1 MKKVIFLI
9 LNLTI
14 LAFLYNAFNENTYIK
29 IYNPNSTSE
38 MVDKQEKYLV
48 IKIVEDF
55 GRRLKNVPLLAPKE
69 ILIKS
74 IKENYSIY
82 VTDSLLEKWIK
93 DPSKAPGRL
102 TSSPWPDRIEIKNI
116 YKIDE
121 LTYKVK
127 GEIIEITSNEMVS
140 DGVAI
145 RRPITLI
152 VRKINN
158 YWLIDE
164 VVLGNYK

>member
-1 MKKVIFLI
+1 MKKVTFLM
-9 LNLTI
+9 LNLTV
-14 LAFLYNAFNENTYIK
+14 LAFLYNAFTENIYTK
-29 IYNPNSTSE
+29 IYNPNNISE
-38 MVDKQEKYLV
+38 IVDSQEKYQI
-48 IKIVEDF
+48 IKIVDGF
-55 GRRLKNVPLLAPKE
+55 GRKLKNVPLLAPKE

-74 IKENYSIY
+74 IKDNYGIY
-82 VTDSLLEKWIK
+82 VTDRLLEKWIK

-102 TSSPWPDRIEIKNI
+102 TSSPWPDRIEIKSI
-116 YKIDE
+116 CKIDE

-127 GEIIEITSNEMVS
+127 GEIIEITSNEVIS

-145 RRPITLI
+145 RRPIILI

-164 VVLGNYK
+164 VVLENYK